1 MRIEE
6 ENINGILA
14 VRVMDNRIDAS
25 SAASFKGRMADIVA
39 RGDRLLILNL
49 AAVEFIDS
57 TGLGAIVSALKA
69 VGQGGELVITNPQ
82 ETVMSLLR
90 LTRMNRVFRIY
101 ASEQEALGAL
111 ADR

>member
-49 AAVEFIDS
+49 AAV
-57 TGLGAIVSALKA
+57 
-69 VGQGGELVITNPQ
+69 
-82 ETVMSLLR
+82 
-90 LTRMNRVFRIY
+90 
-101 ASEQEALGAL
+101 
-111 ADR
+111 